1 MIEPPWHESILS
13 IKHWVSPLWFWALF
27 SHVSATLK
35 LISQWDVLTFNYSWC
50 FIVGQTLHRHI
61 GEMGKRDHLTVEFW
75 SLQRNL
81 NYKVAIGGVTSDL
94 DTVLFPYTQDQFHQR
109 KWWWWWELGVSCARG
124 AVESK
129 TIHFWV
135 PTFKWVRTRMC
146 YHLSCLDGRV
156 L

>member
-1 MIEPPWHESILS
+1 MKVFSALILS
-13 IKHWVSPLWFWALF
+13 WFWFWALF

-61 GEMGKRDHLTVEFW
+61 DGLGKRDHLTVEFW

-109 KWWWWWELGVSCARG
+109 KWWLWWELAVSCTKGQLSPRLYISGCQLSNGWGLAC
-124 AVESK
+124 V
-129 TIHFWV
+129 TIWV
-135 PTFKWVRTRMC
+135 VLMGEYCSWAS
-146 YHLSCLDGRV
+146 LS
-156 L
+156 